1 MLACNVHLV
10 HLKEKDVASNSSEK
24 VADTIILGDNFNLA
38 FKLVFFDENDNELE
52 PAQFKEISTFSV
64 ERDTSRQQ

>member
-1 MLACNVHLV
+1 MT
-10 HLKEKDVASNSSEK
+10 SNSSEK
-24 VADTIILGDNFNLA
+24 VADTISLGDNFNLA
-38 FKLVFFDENDNELE
+38 FKLVFFDENDNEVE

>member
-1 MLACNVHLV
+1 M
-10 HLKEKDVASNSSEK
+10 ASNSSEK
-24 VADTIILGDNFNLA
+24 VAETIIMGDNFNLA

-64 ERDTSRQQ
+64 EREMSRQQ

>member
-1 MLACNVHLV
+1 MCTLSYQ
-10 HLKEKDVASNSSEK
+10 KEKDMASNSSEK

-38 FKLVFFDENDNELE
+38 FKLVFFDENDNEVE

>member
-1 MLACNVHLV
+1 MAC
-10 HLKEKDVASNSSEK
+10 KSSEK

-38 FKLVFFDENDNELE
+38 FKLVFFDENDNEIE
-52 PAQFKEISTFSV
+52 PAQYKEISTFSV

>member
-1 MLACNVHLV
+1 M
-10 HLKEKDVASNSSEK
+10 ASNSSEK

-38 FKLVFFDENDNELE
+38 FKLVFFDENDNEVE

-64 ERDTSRQQ
+64 ERDVSGQQ